1 MRPQEIFLDIEEKI
15 RKIPFNEFL
24 MSDDDEKSLR
34 EKAIDLIIQSNIE
47 NQSEEVQ
54 KRLREEFY
62 GLGPLESLM
71 RDTSISEIIV
81 NNEST
86 IWIER
91 SGCLQ
96 MSEDLFYSA
105 TSYKNIVERLSQK
118 SDTHLTTEYPRAEGS
133 LGNFRITLIGPS
145 LTGGKIYISLRQ
157 HPSSSWSLDKL
168 LANQW
173 CTEDQAE
180 ALRDIVRKRKNF
192 LIVGAT
198 SAGKTS
204 VTNALLGLLPC
215 HDRSVII
222 EDTSELVL
230 PNLASIKLLT
240 RFDPQGILPEV
251 RQEDLLKSTLRLRP
265 DRIIMGEV
273 RGSEAKD
280 FLMALA
286 TGHEGSFGTLHAQ
299 DPAQALIRLE
309 MLIQMGAPQWSLTA
323 IRRLIHMSLG
333 YIIVAGR
340 NKDEKRILKG
350 VFKICSLEENGFLVE
365 QLC

>member
-1 MRPQEIFLDIEEKI
+1 MTPQKIFLEIEEKI
-15 RKIPFNEFL
+15 KKIPFNEFL
-24 MSDDDEKSLR
+24 MSDDDEKSHR
-34 EKAIDLIIQSNIE
+34 EKAIEQLIESNIE
-47 NQSEEVQ
+47 KQPEEIQ
-54 KRLREEFY
+54 IRLREEFY
-62 GLGPLESLM
+62 GLGPLDALM

-81 NNEST
+81 NSEST
-86 IWIER
+86 IWFEKNGRLCIYDD
-91 SGCLQ
+91 Q
-96 MSEDLFYSA
+96 FYSLV
-105 TSYKNIVERLSQK
+105 SYRNVVEKLSQK
-118 SDTHLTTEYPRAEGS
+118 ANTHLTTEHPRAEGS
-133 LGNFRITLIGPS
+133 LGNFRLTLIGPS

-157 HPSSSWSLDKL
+157 HPNSSWSLDKL
-168 LANQW
+168 LENHW
-173 CTEDQAE
+173 CTLEQAE
-180 ALRDIVRKRKNF
+180 VLKDIISKRKNF

-204 VTNALLGLLPC
+204 VTNALLGLLTAEE
-215 HDRSVII
+215 RSIII
-222 EDTSELVL
+222 EDTNELAL

-286 TGHEGSFGTLHAQ
+286 TGHGGSFGTLHAQ

-323 IRRLIHMSLG
+323 IRRLIHMSLN
-333 YIIVAGR
+333 YIVVAGR
-340 NKDEKRILKG
+340 TKDQKRILKG
-350 VFKICSLEENGFLVE
+350 VFKICSLEENGFLIE
-365 QLC
+365 QVC